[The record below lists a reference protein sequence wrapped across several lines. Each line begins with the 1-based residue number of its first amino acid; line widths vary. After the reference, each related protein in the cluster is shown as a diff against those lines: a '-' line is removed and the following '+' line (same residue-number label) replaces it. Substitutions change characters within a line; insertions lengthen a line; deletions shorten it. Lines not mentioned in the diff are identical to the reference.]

1 MYMDDN
7 KILCAQSVHTDL
19 IKRARLNELELLGAL
34 IKEKKVDRISNNEY
48 NITIEVV
55 ALANLENHILKR
67 KEMIE
72 KMGL

>member
-1 MYMDDN
+1 MDDN

-19 IKRARLNELELLGAL
+19 IKKARLNELELLGAL